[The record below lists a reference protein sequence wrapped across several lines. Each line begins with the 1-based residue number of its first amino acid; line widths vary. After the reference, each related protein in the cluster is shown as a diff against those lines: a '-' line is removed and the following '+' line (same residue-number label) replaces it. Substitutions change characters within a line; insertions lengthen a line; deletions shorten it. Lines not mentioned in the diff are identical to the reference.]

1 MRIGGI
7 EAGGTKFVCGYGTT
21 DGTIEHMTS
30 FATGNPVETCRQVI
44 DYFTKHRVDAIGIG
58 AFGPVDVKEQSLS
71 YGTILDTPKTA
82 WRQFPFLSTLK
93 QALGIPMKLDT

>member
-30 FATGNPVETCRQVI
+30 FATRNPDETCRQVI

-58 AFGPVDVKEQSLS
+58 ALGLS
-71 YGTILDTPKTA
+71 
-82 WRQFPFLSTLK
+82 
-93 QALGIPMKLDT
+93 M

>member
-30 FATGNPVETCRQVI
+30 FATGNPEETCRQVI
-44 DYFTKHRVDAIGIG
+44 EYFTEHPVDAIGIG
-58 AFGPVDVKEQSLS
+58 AFGPVDVKSTAPAMERFSKH
-71 YGTILDTPKTA
+71 PK
-82 WRQFPFLSTLK
+82 Q
-93 QALGIPMKLDT
+93 LGANFHYSQP